1 MSLVE
6 VMIASSILIIVVTSA
21 AGSVAMGFNL
31 VSERRFR
38 TMADSVAAS
47 HMETLIASSRDR
59 YLDASDCAPVTY
71 SREVVAGGTLFTA
84 SCQMVSNRPAVAAA
98 DRFARLTV
106 TVTWRHLGRD
116 RSTSFSTYVENEP

>member
-6 VMIASSILIIVVTSA
+6 VMIASSILVIVVTSA
-21 AGSVAMGFNL
+21 AGSIAMGFNL
-31 VSERRFR
+31 VSDRRFR
-38 TMADSVAAS
+38 TMGEAVAAS

-59 YLDASDCAPVTY
+59 YLEATDCDPVVY

-84 SCQMVSNRPAVAAA
+84 SCQIVRNTPAVAVA

-106 TVTWRHLGRD
+106 NVSWRHLGRV
-116 RSTSFSTYVENEP
+116 SKTSFSTYIESEP